1 MNPSSDDFAALR
13 RLLALKRHEQPP
25 PGYFD
30 RLANS
35 IMVQIEAATLK
46 VPWWERLLGGRGL
59 APALAGAF
67 ALLVGGVYLVG
78 LSSADHPDAAPAGG
92 GGFVAAGAPEW
103 NPSPELAAAP
113 SWLPATAVPVAAGA
127 GLDSGAVGGGGLAPV
142 GTLSPASL
150 FATPS
155 RYADTNTVGA
165 ANFRMR

>member
-1 MNPSSDDFAALR
+1 MNPPSDDFAALR

-30 RLANS
+30 RLADS

-46 VPWWERLLGGRGL
+46 VPWWERLGGREL

-78 LSSADHPDAAPAGG
+78 LSSADRPDAAPAGG

-103 NPSPELAAAP
+103 SPSPELAAH
-113 SWLPATAVPVAAGA
+113 SWVHETAVPVAAGA
-127 GLDSGAVGGGGLAPV
+127 GLDSGSVGGAGLAPV

-155 RYADTNTVGA
+155 RYADTNPVGA

>member
-1 MNPSSDDFAALR
+1 MNPPSDDFEALR

-30 RLANS
+30 RLADS
-35 IMVQIEAATLK
+35 IMVQIEAATLR
-46 VPWWERLLGGRGL
+46 VPWWKRLLGGREL

-67 ALLVGGVYLVG
+67 ALLVGGVYLLG
-78 LSSADHPDAAPAGG
+78 LSSADHPDAAPAEG

-103 NPSPELAAAP
+103 SPAPELAATH
-113 SWLPATAVPVAAGA
+113 SLIHGTAVPVAAGA
-127 GLDSGAVGGGGLAPV
+127 GLESGSVGGAGLAPV

-155 RYADTNTVGA
+155 RYADTNPVGT